1 MRIRVERQFRIA
13 RLWSNREIKKLALLF
28 IESHNTR
35 KWKEKMPKFEPI
47 REAGKLISFRW
58 SFKELKQKILQ
69 RR

>member
-13 RLWSNREIKKLALLF
+13 RLWSNREIKKLALPF

-35 KWKEKMPKFEPI
+35 KWKEQMPKFEPI
-47 REAGKLISFRW
+47 REVGKLISFRW